1 MGDRGIILIVTGV
14 SGSGK
19 TTVAMNL
26 AQQLGWAFKSPI
38 ALSRETSDITFY
50 AGARLWQGR
59 ARWLARI
66 VAAKVRSAQRSSW
79 HSLIELERP
88 RLGQLAGSLYLT

>member
-50 AGARLWQGR
+50 ASARLWQGR
-59 ARWLARI
+59 GIRR
-66 VAAKVRSAQRSSW
+66 RSIPA
-79 HSLIELERP
+79 LIPILTLDDP
-88 RLGQLAGSLYLT
+88 RLPNRGGR